1 MVVFDK
7 NAGYT
12 PRAEQYRYQL
22 QKAAELSE
30 WKKLWKPR
38 GSQTGT
44 VRRGLGIG
52 VNAWGGAGHA
62 CTARTTINPDGS
74 VLLEMGTQDLGT
86 GTRTIMTQVAAETLG
101 LPMSQ
106 IKLVIG
112 DNSLPPGGSSG
123 GSTTVGGVSSAT
135 RKSGINAL
143 AKLFE
148 AVAPALNV
156 QPEQLEAVDGTVR
169 VKGDTKKSM
178 TWVAA
183 CKKIGPAARSA
194 KPAPTNSAIPW
205 ASIAAAR
212 PAYRWPTSASISKPA
227 SSKST
232 ASWPCRIAA

>member
-1 MVVFDK
+1 MPATRRVRSSI
-7 NAGYT
+7 AT
-12 PRAEQYRYQL
+12 SL

-38 GSQTGT
+38 GSQTGA

-52 VNAWGGAGHA
+52 VNAWGGDGHA

-101 LPMSQ
+101 LPMGQ
-106 IKLVIG
+106 VKLVIG

-135 RKSGINAL
+135 RKSGVNAL

-148 AVAPALNV
+148 AAAPALNV
-156 QPEQLEAVDGTVR
+156 QPEELEAVDGTIR
-169 VKGDTKKSM
+169 VKSDTKQEHDLGRGLQEDRSRRQDQRDRRQR
-178 TWVAA
+178 AA
-183 CKKIGPAARSA
+183 QSDGPQS
-194 KPAPTNSAIPW
+194 
-205 ASIAAAR
+205 AAAR
-212 PAYRWPTSASISKPA
+212 PACRWPTSASIPKPA
-227 SSKST
+227 WS
-232 ASWPCRIAA
+232 R